1 MWANVIPYFAIA
13 RFLARVRQFWNFNLE
28 NLIRS
33 KNEKIVAKN
42 SQRPEK
48 ILIKAKIGPP
58 FAMYQLD
65 IARSNENRKINRNL
79 RKILSKS
86 VFFFQDNKGA
96 IAMVMAASIA
106 KGIKVLL
113 KNGSKIIQQNILLIV
128 LH

>member
-65 IARSNENRKINRNL
+65 MARSNENRKINIIDYTTSQNTLVNL
-79 RKILSKS
+79 LYWNLKEY
-86 VFFFQDNKGA
+86 
-96 IAMVMAASIA
+96 
-106 KGIKVLL
+106 
-113 KNGSKIIQQNILLIV
+113 KNGEKPLKDRS
-128 LH
+128 